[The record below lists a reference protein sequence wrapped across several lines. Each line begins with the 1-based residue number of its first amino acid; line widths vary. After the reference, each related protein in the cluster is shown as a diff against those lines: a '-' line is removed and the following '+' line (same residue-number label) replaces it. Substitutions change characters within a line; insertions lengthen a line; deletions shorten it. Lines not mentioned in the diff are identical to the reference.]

1 MSKNAKKETVDHGS
15 RKPFVLM
22 WAEEASIDSLNN
34 ASRVF
39 SGSIEGTSEEYRR
52 ARETGIKRS

>member
-1 MSKNAKKETVDHGS
+1 MSKNTKKETVDHGS

-22 WAEEASIDSLNN
+22 WAEETSIDSLSN

-52 ARETGIKRS
+52 ARERNLK

>member
-1 MSKNAKKETVDHGS
+1 MSKNTKKESAEHVS

-22 WAEEASIDSLNN
+22 WAEEASVDSLSDVN
-34 ASRVF
+34 RVF

-52 ARETGIKRS
+52 ARERGIKRS